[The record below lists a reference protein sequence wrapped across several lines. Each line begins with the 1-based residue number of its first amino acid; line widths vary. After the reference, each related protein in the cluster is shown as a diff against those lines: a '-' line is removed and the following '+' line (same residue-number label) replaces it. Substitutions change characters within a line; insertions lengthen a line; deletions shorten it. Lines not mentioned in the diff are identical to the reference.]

1 MSARR
6 FDRMSVRRVASAV
19 LITSASVALLSGC
32 FSLPGATSGSS
43 GSDLAGCAEFQ
54 TATDAFIVSAT
65 DAGDSSDAYADA
77 TEEYSAAISAAS
89 EKATDEDLKNALITG
104 VAATDAM
111 TSMLRAEVD
120 WTETTNDNWFTSLNV
135 VTSLCGQE
143 EITSD

>member
-1 MSARR
+1 M
-6 FDRMSVRRVASAV
+6 
-19 LITSASVALLSGC
+19 
-32 FSLPGATSGSS
+32 
-43 GSDLAGCAEFQ
+43 
-54 TATDAFIVSAT
+54 SAT
-65 DAGDSSDAYADA
+65 DAGDSSDAYSDA